1 MYQVVSMIG
10 NIPRL
15 LLSPTTLLALIAM
28 RLAKKYCHDFFID
41 SLGQPYAAVEIDKH
55 FEVLPIK
62 SSRFKNWLC
71 KIFYDFSGK
80 RNKEVSKKDDQSKK
94 IHSVEDV
101 NSETEKEELE
111 DEDTSNILTAENLNN
126 VLRVLEAK
134 ATFSGNPPKESTFAC
149 SEV

>member
-1 MYQVVSMIG
+1 MTS
-10 NIPRL
+10 
-15 LLSPTTLLALIAM
+15 LSIVWDNPMLRSKSTSI
-28 RLAKKYCHDFFID
+28 
-41 SLGQPYAAVEIDKH
+41 SG
-55 FEVLPIK
+55 VLPIK

-111 DEDTSNILTAENLNN
+111 DEDTSTQGQQVRSVWWKNACY
-126 VLRVLEAK
+126 
-134 ATFSGNPPKESTFAC
+134 FAC
-149 SEV
+149 WIRKLLQGSC